1 MAENNKALR
10 YRLRFA
16 VFGGSVVLC
25 TLNETRSATNDW
37 PHRPPAFRWT
47 CLNVFLSDLTVVV
60 FISRCDRA
68 DVAGLALK
76 NSHQRLQGLGNFQR
90 RMTLIFTTAIVAS
103 RRPWM
108 SSAEH
113 SVRLISGC
121 LKTWHMSKPATK
133 AAYVFS
139 CHG

>member
-1 MAENNKALR
+1 MKVL
-10 YRLRFA
+10 
-16 VFGGSVVLC
+16 GTVLC

-37 PHRPPAFRWT
+37 PHRAPAFRWT
-47 CLNVFLSDLTVVV
+47 CSNVFLSDLTVVV
-60 FISRCDRA
+60 FISRFYRA